1 LLLMERVFRSVL
13 FVPGVRPDRFAAAVG
28 SGADAV
34 VFDLEDSVEASR
46 KAEARQHIAETL
58 PRLGAAGIVERL
70 VRINA
75 ASSEWF
81 FDDLAFV
88 RSLAGI
94 DGVVVPKVELPEQI
108 AGVASS
114 VGGPHVVPL
123 IETARGILHA
133 PAIAAAVGGVRV
145 ILFGAED
152 LTAEIGVPRTVDGD
166 ELVYPRSQV
175 VLAATSVGADA
186 VDAVFIDL
194 ASPELLR
201 KDAMRARAM
210 GFRGKM
216 AIHPDQIPTINDV
229 FTASP
234 EEVERARRIVEAF
247 DAATRR
253 GEGVVRVDDKMV
265 DAPVA
270 TRARRVLATARGPGA
285 LDSSR

>member
-1 LLLMERVFRSVL
+1 MERVFRSVL
-13 FVPGVRPDRFAAAVG
+13 FVPGVRPDRFASAVG

-34 VFDLEDSVEASR
+34 VFDLEDSVEAAR

-58 PRLGAAGIVERL
+58 PRLGSVGIVERW
-70 VRINA
+70 VRVNA
-75 ASSEWF
+75 ASSDWF

-88 RSLAGI
+88 RSVSGI
-94 DGVVVPKVELPEQI
+94 DGVVVPKVESPEQI

-123 IETARGILHA
+123 LETARGILLA
-133 PAIAAAVGGVRV
+133 PTIATAVGGLRV

-166 ELVYPRSQV
+166 ELIYPRSQV

-194 ASPELLR
+194 ASPEALR
-201 KDAMRARAM
+201 KDAARARAM

-216 AIHPDQIPTINDV
+216 AIHPDQIPTINDI
-229 FTASP
+229 FTASS
-234 EEVERARRIVEAF
+234 EEVERARRIVDAF
-247 DAATRR
+247 DAAIRR

-270 TRARRVLATARGPGA
+270 TRARRVLATASVPRA
-285 LDSSR
+285 IF

>member
-1 LLLMERVFRSVL
+1 MERLFRSVL
-13 FVPGVRPDRFAAAVG
+13 FVPGVRPDRFASAVG

-34 VFDLEDSVEASR
+34 VFDLEDSVDGTR

-58 PRLGAAGIVERL
+58 PRLGSVGLVERL

-75 ASSEWF
+75 ATSDWF
-81 FDDLAFV
+81 FDDLDFV
-88 RSLAGI
+88 RALTGI
-94 DGVVVPKVELPEQI
+94 DGVVVPKAETPEQI

-114 VGGPHVVPL
+114 VGGAHVVPL
-123 IETARGILHA
+123 IETSRGILHA
-133 PAIAAAVGGVRV
+133 AAIAAAVGGVRV

-166 ELVYPRSQV
+166 ELLFARSQV

-194 ASPELLR
+194 AAPDALR
-201 KDAMRARAM
+201 KDAARARAM

-216 AIHPDQIPTINDV
+216 AIHPDQIPTINDI

-234 EEVERARRIVEAF
+234 EEVDRARRIVEAF

-270 TRARRVLATARGPGA
+270 ARARRVLATASVPRPIF
-285 LDSSR
+285 

>member
-1 LLLMERVFRSVL
+1 MERLFRSVL
-13 FVPGVRPDRFAAAVG
+13 FVPGVRPDRFASAVG

-34 VFDLEDSVEASR
+34 VFDLEDSVDGTR
-46 KAEARQHIAETL
+46 KAEARRHIAETL
-58 PRLGAAGIVERL
+58 PRLGSVGLVERL

-75 ASSEWF
+75 ATSDWF
-81 FDDLAFV
+81 FDDLDFV
-88 RSLAGI
+88 RALTGI
-94 DGVVVPKVELPEQI
+94 DGVVVPKAETPEQI

-114 VGGPHVVPL
+114 VGGAHVVPL
-123 IETARGILHA
+123 IETSRGILHA
-133 PAIAAAVGGVRV
+133 AAIAAAVGGVRV

-166 ELVYPRSQV
+166 ELLFARSQV

-194 ASPELLR
+194 AAPDALR
-201 KDAMRARAM
+201 KDAARARAM

-216 AIHPDQIPTINDV
+216 AIHPDQIPTINDI

-234 EEVERARRIVEAF
+234 EEVDRARRIVEAF

-270 TRARRVLATARGPGA
+270 TRARRVLATASVPRPIF
-285 LDSSR
+285 

>member
-1 LLLMERVFRSVL
+1 MERVFRSVL
-13 FVPGVRPDRFAAAVG
+13 FVPGVRPDRFVSAVG

-34 VFDLEDSVEASR
+34 VFDLEDSVEAAR

-58 PRLGAAGIVERL
+58 PRLGSVGL
-70 VRINA
+70 VQRFVRVNA
-75 ASSEWF
+75 TSSDWF
-81 FDDLAFV
+81 ADDLDFV
-88 RSLAGI
+88 RSLPGL
-94 DGVVVPKVELPEQI
+94 DGVVVPKAESPEQI

-123 IETARGILHA
+123 IETSRGILHA
-133 PAIAAAVGGVRV
+133 PAIAAAVGGLRL

-166 ELVYPRSQV
+166 ELIYPRSQV

-186 VDAVFIDL
+186 VDAVFIDI
-194 ASPELLR
+194 ASPDELR
-201 KDAMRARAM
+201 KDAARARAM

-234 EEVERARRIVEAF
+234 EEIDRARRIVEAF
-247 DAATRR
+247 DAAIRR

-270 TRARRVLATARGPGA
+270 ARARRVLATASVPRPVF
-285 LDSSR
+285 

>member
-1 LLLMERVFRSVL
+1 MERVFRSVL
-13 FVPGVRPDRFAAAVG
+13 FVPGVRPDRFASAVG

-34 VFDLEDSVEASR
+34 VFDLEDSVDGTR
-46 KAEARQHIAETL
+46 KAEARQHVAETL
-58 PRLGAAGIVERL
+58 PRLGSAGLVERW

-75 ASSEWF
+75 ASSDWF
-81 FDDLAFV
+81 VDDVDFV
-88 RSLAGI
+88 RSLTGV
-94 DGVVVPKVELPEQI
+94 DGVVVPKAESAEQI
-108 AGVASS
+108 AGVAST
-114 VGGPHVVPL
+114 VGGAHVVPL
-123 IETARGILHA
+123 IETSRGILHA
-133 PAIAAAVGGVRV
+133 PAIATAVGGIRV

-194 ASPELLR
+194 ASPDALR
-201 KDAMRARAM
+201 KDAARARAM

-216 AIHPDQIPTINDV
+216 AIHPDQIPIINDV
-229 FTASP
+229 FTASA
-234 EEVERARRIVEAF
+234 EEVDRARRIVEAY

-270 TRARRVLATARGPGA
+270 TRARRVLATASVPPA
-285 LDSSR
+285 TF

>member
-1 LLLMERVFRSVL
+1 ML
-13 FVPGVRPDRFAAAVG
+13 FVPGVRPDRFASAVG

-34 VFDLEDSVEASR
+34 VFDLEDSVEAAH

-58 PRLGAAGIVERL
+58 PRLGSVGIVQRFVRL
-70 VRINA
+70 NA
-75 ASSEWF
+75 TSSDWF
-81 FDDLAFV
+81 ADDLDFV
-88 RSLAGI
+88 RNLPGL
-94 DGVVVPKVELPEQI
+94 DGVVVPKAESPEQI

-123 IETARGILHA
+123 IETSRGILHA
-133 PAIAAAVGGVRV
+133 PAIAAAVGGLRL

-166 ELVYPRSQV
+166 ELIYPRSQV

-186 VDAVFIDL
+186 VDAVFIDI
-194 ASPELLR
+194 ASPDDLR
-201 KDAMRARAM
+201 KDAVRARAM

-234 EEVERARRIVEAF
+234 EEIDRARRIVEAF
-247 DAATRR
+247 DAAIRR

-270 TRARRVLATARGPGA
+270 TRARRVLATASVPR
-285 LDSSR
+285 SIF

>member
-1 LLLMERVFRSVL
+1 MERVFRSVL
-13 FVPGVRPDRFAAAVG
+13 FVPGVRPDRFASAVG

-34 VFDLEDSVEASR
+34 VFDLEDSVDGTR

-58 PRLGAAGIVERL
+58 PRLGSVGLVERW

-75 ASSEWF
+75 ASSDWF
-81 FDDLAFV
+81 VDDLDFV
-88 RSLAGI
+88 RSLTGV
-94 DGVVVPKVELPEQI
+94 DGVVVPKAESPEQI
-108 AGVASS
+108 AGVASTI
-114 VGGPHVVPL
+114 GGAHVVPL
-123 IETARGILHA
+123 IETSRGILHA
-133 PAIAAAVGGVRV
+133 PAIATAVGGLRV

-194 ASPELLR
+194 ASPDALR
-201 KDAMRARAM
+201 KDAARARAM

-216 AIHPDQIPTINDV
+216 AIHPDQIPIINDV
-229 FTASP
+229 FTASS

-247 DAATRR
+247 EDATRR

-265 DAPVA
+265 DAPVV
-270 TRARRVLATARGPGA
+270 TRARRVLATASVPPA
-285 LDSSR
+285 TF

>member
-1 LLLMERVFRSVL
+1 MERVFRSVL
-13 FVPGVRPDRFAAAVG
+13 FVPGVRPDRFASAVG

-34 VFDLEDSVEASR
+34 VFDLEDSVDGTR
-46 KAEARQHIAETL
+46 KAEARQHVAETL
-58 PRLGAAGIVERL
+58 PRLGSAGLVERW

-75 ASSEWF
+75 ASSDWF
-81 FDDLAFV
+81 VDDLDFV
-88 RSLAGI
+88 RSLTGV
-94 DGVVVPKVELPEQI
+94 DGVVVPKAESPEQI
-108 AGVASS
+108 AGVASTI
-114 VGGPHVVPL
+114 GGAHVVPL
-123 IETARGILHA
+123 IETSRGILHA
-133 PAIAAAVGGVRV
+133 PAIATAVGGIRV

-194 ASPELLR
+194 ASPDALR
-201 KDAMRARAM
+201 KDAARARAM

-216 AIHPDQIPTINDV
+216 AIHPDQIPIINDV
-229 FTASP
+229 FTASA
-234 EEVERARRIVEAF
+234 EEVDRARRIVEAY

-270 TRARRVLATARGPGA
+270 TRARRVLATASVPPA
-285 LDSSR
+285 TF

>member
-1 LLLMERVFRSVL
+1 MERVFRSVL
-13 FVPGVRPDRFAAAVG
+13 FVPGVRPDRFASAVG

-34 VFDLEDSVEASR
+34 VFDLEDSVDASR

-58 PRLGAAGIVERL
+58 PRLGSVGL
-70 VRINA
+70 VQRFVRVNA
-75 ASSEWF
+75 TSSDWF
-81 FDDLAFV
+81 TDDLDFV
-88 RSLAGI
+88 RNLTGI
-94 DGVVVPKVELPEQI
+94 DGLVVPKAESPEQI
-108 AGVASS
+108 AGVASA

-123 IETARGILHA
+123 IETSRGILHA
-133 PAIAAAVGGVRV
+133 PAIAAAVGGLRL

-166 ELVYPRSQV
+166 ELIYPRSQV

-186 VDAVFIDL
+186 VDAVFIDI
-194 ASPELLR
+194 ASPDDLR
-201 KDAMRARAM
+201 KDAARARAM

-216 AIHPDQIPTINDV
+216 AIHPNQIPTINDV

-234 EEVERARRIVEAF
+234 EEVDRARRIVEAF
-247 DAATRR
+247 DEATRR

-270 TRARRVLATARGPGA
+270 TRARRVLATAAVPRPIF
-285 LDSSR
+285 

>member
-1 LLLMERVFRSVL
+1 MERVFRSVL
-13 FVPGVRPDRFAAAVG
+13 FVPGVRPDRFASAVG

-34 VFDLEDSVEASR
+34 VFDLEDSVDASR

-58 PRLGAAGIVERL
+58 PRLGSVGIVQRL
-70 VRINA
+70 VRLNA
-75 ASSEWF
+75 TTSDWF
-81 FDDLAFV
+81 ADDLDFV
-88 RSLAGI
+88 RNLPGLDGI
-94 DGVVVPKVELPEQI
+94 VVPKAESPEQI
-108 AGVASS
+108 AGVASA

-123 IETARGILHA
+123 VETSRGILHA
-133 PAIAAAVGGVRV
+133 PAIAAAVGGLRL

-166 ELVYPRSQV
+166 ELIYPRSQV

-186 VDAVFIDL
+186 VDAVFIDIT
-194 ASPELLR
+194 SPDALR
-201 KDAMRARAM
+201 KDAARARAM

-216 AIHPDQIPTINDV
+216 AIHPAQIPTINDV

-234 EEVERARRIVEAF
+234 DEVEQARRIVEAF

-253 GEGVVRVDDKMV
+253 GEGVVRLDDKMV

-270 TRARRVLATARGPGA
+270 TRARRVLATASVPRA
-285 LDSSR
+285 TF